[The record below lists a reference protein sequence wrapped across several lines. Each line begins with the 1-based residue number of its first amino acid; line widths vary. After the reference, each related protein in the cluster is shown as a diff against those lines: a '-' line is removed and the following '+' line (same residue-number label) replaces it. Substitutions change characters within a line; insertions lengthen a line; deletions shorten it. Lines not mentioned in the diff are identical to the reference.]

1 MLRSIY
7 ILLLLPAMLI
17 GCATISPNA
26 PDEESAKQFQEELR
40 QLRYQPKEDVFLAL
54 SQHGFKEPESVETD
68 GNREIYTFFK
78 SYLSDSQYQIYD
90 RDERFYDRLI
100 LVFESDELT
109 ETEFQWRR

>member
-17 GCATISPNA
+17 GCATLNPNA
-26 PDEESAKQFQEELR
+26 PDEESARQFQEELR

-54 SQHGFKEPESVETD
+54 SQHGFKDPESEKID

-78 SYLSDSQYQIYD
+78 SYLSESQYQIYD
-90 RDERFYDRLI
+90 RDERYYDRLI
-100 LVFESDELT
+100 LVFMNGELI